1 MNIDSAKAE
10 NKRTVYIGMILS
22 ILLSVIFI
30 AGMKN
35 AYGIGIINDE
45 FGYWGIA
52 ASFAGKDWSEL
63 LSTTPYY
70 AYGYSMI
77 VTWLYHIFDDPTVIY
92 RVALIMNVIMIV
104 FSFWIAYKCGKIM
117 FPHLSSE
124 CILLVCFAITVYS
137 NNIIQAQIA
146 WTETLLYMLYW
157 LTFYVF
163 LSIIEKTETKYII
176 IFACLN
182 AYMYFVHQRTL
193 GVILTS
199 SIMIIVLLITK
210 KISIKQ
216 VVFYCG
222 IIIALFWAGENIKAD
237 IIEWLFTNKELTAMN
252 NYSGQVS
259 KVGDIVH
266 SLKGFMLLIQSVLG
280 KLFYLGLSTFLI
292 GFVSLFLLAKQSL
305 FGGIAF
311 LKSKL
316 KRMDDRTMIALYL
329 FLSYMATFMI
339 AAISMYQPYGRLD
352 LLLYGRYME
361 FAIGPLLLIGI
372 VAVIQKKV
380 KLHFYIISIICL
392 ILTAIMVNTVY
403 LSLETSI
410 YNGICISTLVYFF
423 DNMKQVNGL
432 SYQIVI
438 IITAIILLIIM
449 LLQNKNS
456 KRNVSLIIVIL
467 LAVSWIKL
475 GDYDGIGNLQ
485 KSVKNNV
492 KTISEKI
499 AGLEGQYDI
508 YVLKD
513 ETGINTI
520 AKYFQYYLPE
530 FAVHIVDNI
539 DEEKENALYIADKD
553 RYELYKNKIILEKK
567 NDITVFTSNKN
578 RNILNKWSAE

>member
-1 MNIDSAKAE
+1 MNIDSTKAE
-10 NKRTVYIGMILS
+10 NKRIVYIGMILS

-222 IIIALFWAGENIKAD
+222 IIIALLWAGENIKAD

-252 NYSGQVS
+252 NYSGQIS

-316 KRMDDRTMIALYL
+316 KRIDDRTMIALYL

-380 KLHFYIISIICL
+380 KLRFYIISIICL

-438 IITAIILLIIM
+438 IITALILSIIM

-475 GDYDGIGNLQ
+475 GDYDGIGSLQ

-553 RYELYKNKIILEKK
+553 RCELYKNKIILEKK

-578 RNILNKWSAE
+578 RNILNEWSVE

>member
-1 MNIDSAKAE
+1 ML
-10 NKRTVYIGMILS
+10 LS
-22 ILLSVIFI
+22 I
-30 AGMKN
+30 
-35 AYGIGIINDE
+35 
-45 FGYWGIA
+45 
-52 ASFAGKDWSEL
+52 
-63 LSTTPYY
+63 
-70 AYGYSMI
+70 
-77 VTWLYHIFDDPTVIY
+77 
-92 RVALIMNVIMIV
+92 
-104 FSFWIAYKCGKIM
+104 
-117 FPHLSSE
+117 
-124 CILLVCFAITVYS
+124 
-137 NNIIQAQIA
+137 
-146 WTETLLYMLYW
+146 TEG
-157 LTFYVF
+157 
-163 LSIIEKTETKYII
+163 S
-176 IFACLN
+176 
-182 AYMYFVHQRTL
+182 
-193 GVILTS
+193 
-199 SIMIIVLLITK
+199 
-210 KISIKQ
+210 
-216 VVFYCG
+216 
-222 IIIALFWAGENIKAD
+222 
-237 IIEWLFTNKELTAMN
+237 
-252 NYSGQVS
+252 
-259 KVGDIVH
+259 
-266 SLKGFMLLIQSVLG
+266 LG
-280 KLFYLGLSTFLI
+280 KGFLI

-578 RNILNKWSAE
+578 TNILNKWSAE

>member
-30 AGMKN
+30 VGMKN

-222 IIIALFWAGENIKAD
+222 IIIALLWAGENIKAD

-316 KRMDDRTMIALYL
+316 KRIDDRTMIALYL

-380 KLHFYIISIICL
+380 KLRFYIISIICL

-475 GDYDGIGNLQ
+475 GDYDGIGSLQ

>member
-104 FSFWIAYKCGKIM
+104 SSFWIAYKCGKKM

-163 LSIIEKTETKYII
+163 LLIIEKTETKYII

-222 IIIALFWAGENIKAD
+222 IIIALLWAGENIKAD

-372 VAVIQKKV
+372 VAAIQKKV

-403 LSLETSI
+403 LYLETSI

-475 GDYDGIGNLQ
+475 GDYDGIGSLQ